1 MIDMLCKV
9 IGVQRQDNKE
19 WIGRTVWRL
28 DDVKA
33 GTEYPTAIV
42 KEDGCRCVYGAE
54 VVMFH
59 PDDLEVI
66 YARVDN

>member
-1 MIDMLCKV
+1 MLCKV
-9 IGVQRQDNKE
+9 IGVQRQGNKE

-66 YARVDN
+66 DATH

>member
-1 MIDMLCKV
+1 MLCKV
-9 IGVQRQDNKE
+9 IGVRKPENKE

-28 DDVKA
+28 DYVVA

-42 KEDGCRCVYGAE
+42 KEDGCRCVYGAQ

-59 PDDLEVI
+59 LNDLEAI
-66 YARVDN
+66 DARADT